1 MYQNRQAAGEMLAE
15 TLAARRFEGAMVLA
29 IPRGGIV
36 VAAPIARRLGVRLD
50 VLVTR
55 KIGHPANSE
64 VAIGA
69 VMPDGS
75 AILDEEQIA
84 RYAISEQYLRQAIAE
99 EYAEAR
105 RRMALYTGSKEP
117 PAVAGRTVVVV
128 DDGIATGYTIK
139 AALTW
144 LKSMNPAKIIIAVPV
159 APPEMVNELLRSADE
174 VICPLQPPFFR
185 AVGAH
190 YQEFPQNSD
199 SEVLAILAAVN
210 DSADKN

>member
-1 MYQNRQAAGEMLAE
+1 MYQNRQAAGEALAE
-15 TLAARRFEGAMVLA
+15 NLAARRFQTPMVLA

-50 VLVTR
+50 ILVTR

-105 RRMALYTGSKEP
+105 RRMALYTGSQEP
-117 PAVAGRTVVVV
+117 PAVAGRTVIVV

-139 AALTW
+139 AALNW
-144 LKSMNPAKIIIAVPV
+144 LKSMNPAKIIVAVPV
-159 APPEMVNELLRSADE
+159 APSEMVNELARSADE
-174 VICPLQPPFFR
+174 VICLLQPPFFM

-190 YQEFPQNSD
+190 YQEFPQNTD
-199 SEVLAILAAVN
+199 AEVLAILAAVN
-210 DSADKN
+210 SSTDKK